1 MQITNSKVVNKIQR
15 LEIRNEKFVNEK
27 YKYNQIIGGEG
38 TQVGL
43 MFTTDANCGFRIV
56 FPTHQTNFI
65 IDTVDK
71 YN

>member
-1 MQITNSKVVNKIQR
+1 M
-15 LEIRNEKFVNEK
+15 RNAKFVNEK
-27 YKYNQIIGGEG
+27 YKHNQTIGGEG

-65 IDTVDK
+65 IALTQLANITDTAR
-71 YN
+71 

>member
-1 MQITNSKVVNKIQR
+1 MINA
-15 LEIRNEKFVNEK
+15 KFVNEK
-27 YKYNQIIGGEG
+27 YKHNQTIGGEG

-65 IDTVDK
+65 IALTQLANITDTAR
-71 YN
+71 